1 MGIFGASFLVGS
13 LMGCIT
19 ALITKFTQIKQFSQL
34 ESTLFILMSYSTYLL
49 AEVLH
54 LTGIVAVLFCGI
66 CQAHYTYNNLSKE
79 SRSTTRQFFALL
91 NFMAEN
97 FIFSYVGVSMFTF
110 PKHKFDP
117 AFIIGSFVAIIVGR
131 AVNIYPLSFLLNL
144 GRKTKITPALQHM
157 MFFSGLRGAIAFA
170 LSITNT
176 LSESRQMIF
185 STTLLIVAVTVII
198 CGGSTMNLLTW
209 LGIPLGNEDEESNP
223 IDYLSSDPSSP
234 QHANYNTVRDDS
246 SNTCGDNGAQMQV
259 SKLKRHNLSLVAT
272 AKLLGEGALDQ

>member
-144 GRKTKITPALQHM
+144 GRKTKI
-157 MFFSGLRGAIAFA
+157 R
-170 LSITNT
+170 
-176 LSESRQMIF
+176 
-185 STTLLIVAVTVII
+185 II
-198 CGGSTMNLLTW
+198 LNLCIW
-209 LGIPLGNEDEESNP
+209 LEIQTILCS
-223 IDYLSSDPSSP
+223 
-234 QHANYNTVRDDS
+234 
-246 SNTCGDNGAQMQV
+246 CC
-259 SKLKRHNLSLVAT
+259 KR
-272 AKLLGEGALDQ
+272 